1 MNKKIKKE
9 IEQKYKMGSRTA
21 RAKQVAI
28 YLGIGLSTVFY
39 YARIGKLTPIKLS
52 SRVTVFSMDEVDA
65 LIDNSMVKAIEK

>member
-1 MNKKIKKE
+1 MSEALKRQV
-9 IEQKYKMGSRTA
+9 EQNYKLASRTA

-28 YLGIGLSTVFY
+28 YLGIGLSTVWH

-65 LIDNSMVKAIEK
+65 LLDNAMAKVA

>member
-1 MNKKIKKE
+1 MSEALKRQV
-9 IEQKYKMGSRTA
+9 EQNYKLASRTA

-28 YLGIGLSTVFY
+28 YLGIGLSTVWH

-65 LIDNSMVKAIEK
+65 LLDNAMTKVA

>member
-1 MNKKIKKE
+1 MSEALKRQV
-9 IEQKYKMGSRTA
+9 EQNYKLASRTA

-28 YLGIGLSTVFY
+28 YLGIGLSTVWH

-65 LIDNSMVKAIEK
+65 LLDNVMAKVA